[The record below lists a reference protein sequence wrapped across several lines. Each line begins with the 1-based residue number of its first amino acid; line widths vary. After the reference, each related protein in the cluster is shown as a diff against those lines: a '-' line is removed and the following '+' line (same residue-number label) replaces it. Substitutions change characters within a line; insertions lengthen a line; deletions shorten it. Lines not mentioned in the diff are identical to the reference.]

1 MLCVEPQGAQ
11 NVLELLRKKEILLE
25 SPCNGQGL
33 CGKCKIRIVSGEVH
47 PLTPQEERFLTA
59 EERAQGVRLACL
71 TVPRG
76 SITLDPL
83 GLLGEGQSDVL
94 GGGDMPPFLFDPP
107 VSGREIR
114 LEAPT
119 LEQKR
124 ALCDGLNQEGPLPL
138 SLLRKLPELMGKKPL
153 EVVCR
158 EGQPVDL
165 RTDGCLY
172 GLAVDIGTTTVAV
185 NLIDLHT
192 GQCIGEDGFINP
204 QKAYGLDVLSRIHYD
219 MEHPGGVEELQKAIV
234 QRLSQSARQL
244 TTQAGVP
251 LDAVYEMTVGG
262 NSTML
267 HSLLRV
273 PLGSLG
279 RAPYSSVFNRPIE
292 VSARELGFP
301 FSDAAQIYCTP
312 SVSAYIGGDIVA
324 GALAA
329 RLDTAEDTVLF
340 LDIGTNGEMIL
351 SRRGRMYACSCAAG
365 PALEGMNISCGMRA
379 EGGAVEHV
387 SFAGGTA
394 HLDVI
399 GDQPPR
405 GLCGSGI
412 LETVSQG
419 VAEGVISP
427 SGRLSKESSLTDTDE
442 KGKRRIV
449 LDRERGLF
457 VTQGDVRQVQLCKG
471 AILSGI
477 LTLLRRLELKEEEVD
492 RVVVG
497 GQFGKHL
504 DPASLTGAGLVPRCL
519 EKKITYIGNSSMT
532 GAKMCLLSQEERLR
546 AREIARKISYVELS
560 VSPGYERL
568 FTQCLRFES
577 EQQAGI

>member
-1 MLCVEPQGAQ
+1 MNA
-11 NVLELLRKKEILLE
+11 IY
-25 SPCNGQGL
+25 
-33 CGKCKIRIVSGEVH
+33 
-47 PLTPQEERFLTA
+47 
-59 EERAQGVRLACL
+59 
-71 TVPRG
+71 
-76 SITLDPL
+76 
-83 GLLGEGQSDVL
+83 
-94 GGGDMPPFLFDPP
+94 
-107 VSGREIR
+107 
-114 LEAPT
+114 
-119 LEQKR
+119 
-124 ALCDGLNQEGPLPL
+124 
-138 SLLRKLPELMGKKPL
+138 
-153 EVVCR
+153 EVV
-158 EGQPVDL
+158 
-165 RTDGCLY
+165 
-172 GLAVDIGTTTVAV
+172 
-185 NLIDLHT
+185 
-192 GQCIGEDGFINP
+192 
-204 QKAYGLDVLSRIHYD
+204 
-219 MEHPGGVEELQKAIV
+219 
-234 QRLSQSARQL
+234 
-244 TTQAGVP
+244 
-251 LDAVYEMTVGG
+251 VGG

-267 HSLLRV
+267 HALLGV

-279 RAPYSSVFNRPIE
+279 HAPYSSVFNRPIE

-301 FSDAAQIYCTP
+301 LSDATQIYCIP

-351 SRRGRMYACSCAAG
+351 SRQGRMYACSCAAG

-387 SFAGGTA
+387 SFAGGKA
-394 HLDVI
+394 HLAVI
-399 GDQPPR
+399 NGQPPR

-419 VAEGVISP
+419 VAEKIISS
-427 SGRLSKESSLTDTDE
+427 SGRLCKDSPLIDTDE
-442 KGKRRIV
+442 NGKRRIV
-449 LDRERGLF
+449 LDREQGLF

-477 LTLLRRLELKEEEVD
+477 LTLLQRLELKEEEVD

-504 DPASLTGAGLVPRCL
+504 DPASLIGAGLVPRCL

-532 GAKMCLLSQEERLR
+532 GAKMYLLSQEERLH

-577 EQQAGI
+577 GHQAEI